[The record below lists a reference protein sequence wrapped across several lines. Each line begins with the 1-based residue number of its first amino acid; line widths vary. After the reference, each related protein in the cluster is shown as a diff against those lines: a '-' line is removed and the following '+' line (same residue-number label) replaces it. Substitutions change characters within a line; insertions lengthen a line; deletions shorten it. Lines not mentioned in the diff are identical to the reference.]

1 MGMEMP
7 FFQNQLKMKQEENEN
22 FRNLLDIRLFVTY
35 SSFVFQIFNE
45 FEVWNVT
52 QICITSRRR
61 RQSSSFSFNY
71 SWYLGYFYVIQVF
84 IKT

>member
-1 MGMEMP
+1 MGKEMP

-45 FEVWNVT
+45 FEV
-52 QICITSRRR
+52 
-61 RQSSSFSFNY
+61 
-71 SWYLGYFYVIQVF
+71 
-84 IKT
+84 